1 MTIRSS
7 RDFFKT
13 KFGAMNPNRKSSKQI
28 SAAGDLAFVI
38 RDAAPGIASAA
49 ATNPHLNDAGKRA
62 AKQTA
67 LRESFVELARS
78 RAELRRIGES
88 TRAELKALALPSIEK
103 GDVVAEMREAEMRAI
118 VRAMPQ
124 AQRDRLSKLS
134 PAMVAAIVRAPPE
147 LSGVS
152 QSVHEML
159 HNELIET
166 AHPEKVAAIRAEL
179 EGLQFAELAL
189 KDTDKALSD
198 TADFAPGEEQ
208 AYRDLIAGQVD
219 KPADPSAPVDDPND
233 LDQII
238 AAHRRRHKISAA

>member
-1 MTIRSS
+1 
-7 RDFFKT
+7 
-13 KFGAMNPNRKSSKQI
+13 
-28 SAAGDLAFVI
+28 
-38 RDAAPGIASAA
+38 
-49 ATNPHLNDAGKRA
+49 
-62 AKQTA
+62 
-67 LRESFVELARS
+67 
-78 RAELRRIGES
+78 
-88 TRAELKALALPSIEK
+88 
-103 GDVVAEMREAEMRAI
+103 
-118 VRAMPQ
+118 
-124 AQRDRLSKLS
+124 
-134 PAMVAAIVRAPPE
+134 MVAAIVRAPPE